1 MQILKIAVKYFTKE
15 NITEKEMRKATDEF
29 NDIKIGFLTLLTVAA
44 LIWVLS
50 MSGCF
55 DEKFGNIKP

>member
-29 NDIKIGFLTLLTVAA
+29 NDIKVGFLTLLTAA
-44 LIWVLS
+44 AIIWLLS
-50 MSGCF
+50 ISGCF
-55 DEKFGNIKP
+55 EDRLSDIKP

>member
-15 NITEKEMRKATDEF
+15 NITEKEMRKATDEL
-29 NDIKIGFLTLLTVAA
+29 NDIKIGFFTLLTVAA
-44 LIWVLS
+44 IIWLLS
-50 MSGCF
+50 ASGFF